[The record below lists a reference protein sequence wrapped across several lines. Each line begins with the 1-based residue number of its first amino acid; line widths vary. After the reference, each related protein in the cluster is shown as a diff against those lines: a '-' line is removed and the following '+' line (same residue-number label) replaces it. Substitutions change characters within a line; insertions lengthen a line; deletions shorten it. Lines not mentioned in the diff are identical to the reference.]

1 MKKRKGYKH
10 LLNYCAN
17 LIMILFEMMC
27 FSYVWFVYYNPLM
40 TNKFGERGHWGV
52 IGLYVLLAFFFTQSL
67 GGFHIG
73 YLEASDIFS
82 SHALAII
89 MSAVVEYFIVVLA
102 VRSYVSVY
110 PLVCMAAIEIVF
122 SIIWTMLVRSLYQRL
137 YPPRRMLVIYG
148 NYPPDDL
155 IAKINSRKDK
165 YNICMS
171 VSYKIGYVKLYTM
184 AKEYEAVVL
193 CDLPAEAR
201 NQIMKYCYQESIR
214 TYVTPK
220 ISDILLSAADDIHLF
235 DSPLL
240 LLRNEG
246 LTIDQRFFKR
256 IEDIV
261 FSLIGII
268 ISSPIMLIIACLLYT
283 SPSPRD
289 S

>member
-102 VRSYVSVY
+102 VRSYVDVY
-110 PLVCMAAIEIVF
+110 K
-122 SIIWTMLVRSLYQRL
+122 RQQRGG
-137 YPPRRMLVIYG
+137 V
-148 NYPPDDL
+148 
-155 IAKINSRKDK
+155 
-165 YNICMS
+165 
-171 VSYKIGYVKLYTM
+171 
-184 AKEYEAVVL
+184 E
-193 CDLPAEAR
+193 
-201 NQIMKYCYQESIR
+201 
-214 TYVTPK
+214 
-220 ISDILLSAADDIHLF
+220 
-235 DSPLL
+235 
-240 LLRNEG
+240 
-246 LTIDQRFFKR
+246 
-256 IEDIV
+256 
-261 FSLIGII
+261 
-268 ISSPIMLIIACLLYT
+268 
-283 SPSPRD
+283 
-289 S
+289 